1 MLIAQLSDLHVRPR
15 GIPASRVVETNML
28 VERALAAVAALDPR
42 PDVVVISGDVTECGR
57 PEEYAMAAEMLRHYL
72 TMPVFVVPGNHDRR
86 ENFRAGLG
94 HLPGV
99 TEHPDFVQYAVD
111 DYPVRLVMLDSV
123 VPEAGHG
130 LLCPER
136 MAFLDETLSAAP
148 NKPTILVLH
157 HPPMLTGSAGMDG
170 IFLRNTAEL
179 GALLERHRQVERILT
194 GHHHRAI
201 VGRLGGA
208 IVIVAPALV
217 HQTELN
223 LKGGRPD
230 QLVLEPPAYN
240 LHLHLPDGGIA
251 THTAY
256 VERFPGP
263 YPFLVDADY
272 PGRPAP
278 SGTGAATGAAM
289 D

>member
-1 MLIAQLSDLHVRPR
+1 MLIAQLSDLHVRPS

-28 VERALAAVAALDPR
+28 VERALAAIAALNPR
-42 PDVVVISGDVTECGR
+42 PDVVVVSGDVTECGR
-57 PEEYAMAAEMLRHYL
+57 PEEYKMAAELFHRYL

-99 TEHPDFVQYAVD
+99 TEHPDFIQFAVE

-123 VPEAGHG
+123 VPQAGHG

-136 MAFLDETLSAAP
+136 MAFLDQTLSAQP
-148 NKPTILVLH
+148 SKPTMLVLH
-157 HPPMLTGSAGMDG
+157 HPPMLTGAAGMDG

-179 GALLERHRQVERILT
+179 GALLQRHPQVERILT
-194 GHHHRAI
+194 GHHHRSI
-201 VGRLGGA
+201 VGRLGSA
-208 IVIVAPALV
+208 IVIVAPAVV

-223 LKGGRPD
+223 LMGGRPD
-230 QLVLEPPAYN
+230 QLVLEPPAYQ
-240 LHLHLPDGGIA
+240 LHLLLPDGGGIA

-263 YPFLVDADY
+263 YPFLVDDDY
-272 PGRPAP
+272 PGYPAK
-278 SGTGAATGAAM
+278 AAQA
-289 D
+289 

>member
-15 GIPASRVVETNML
+15 GIPAARVVETNML
-28 VERALAAVAALDPR
+28 VERALAAVAALNPQ
-42 PDVVVISGDVTECGR
+42 PDVVVVSGDVTECGR
-57 PEEYAMAAEMLRHYL
+57 PEEYAMADEMFRRYL

-86 ENFRAGLG
+86 DNFRAGLG
-94 HLPGV
+94 HMPGV
-99 TEHPDFVQYAVD
+99 TGHPDFVQYAVE

-123 VPEAGHG
+123 VPQAGHG
-130 LLCPER
+130 LLCPKR
-136 MAFLDETLSAAP
+136 MAFLDETLSAQP
-148 NKPTILVLH
+148 HKPTMLVLH

-179 GALLERHRQVERILT
+179 GALLERHPQVERILT
-194 GHHHRAI
+194 GHHHRSV
-201 VGRLGGA
+201 VGRLSGA

-223 LKGGRPD
+223 LRGGRPD
-230 QLVLEPPAYN
+230 QLVLEPPAYQ

-251 THTAY
+251 THMVY

-263 YPFLVDADY
+263 YPFMVDDDY
-272 PGRPAP
+272 PGSPAKADA
-278 SGTGAATGAAM
+278 GAAGA
-289 D
+289 

>member
-15 GIPASRVVETNML
+15 GVPASRIVETNML
-28 VERALAAVAALDPR
+28 VERALITVAALNPR
-42 PDVVVISGDVTECGR
+42 PDVVVVSGDVTECGR
-57 PEEYAMAAEMLRHYL
+57 PEEYAMAAEMFRHYL

-86 ENFRAGLG
+86 ENFRAGLA
-94 HLPGV
+94 HMPGV
-99 TEHPDFVQYAVD
+99 TQHPDFVQYAVE

-123 VPEAGHG
+123 VPQAGHG
-130 LLCPER
+130 LLCADR
-136 MAFLDETLSAAP
+136 LAFLDETLSAQP
-148 NKPTILVLH
+148 YKPTMLVLH
-157 HPPMLTGSAGMDG
+157 HPPMLTGAAGMDG

-179 GALLERHRQVERILT
+179 EALLERHPQVERILT
-194 GHHHRAI
+194 GHHHRSI
-201 VGRLGGA
+201 VGRLGRA

-223 LKGGRPD
+223 LLGGRAD
-230 QLVLEPPAYN
+230 QMVLEPPAYQ
-240 LHLHLPDGGIA
+240 LHLLLPQGGGIA

-272 PGRPAP
+272 PGYPTRTDA
-278 SGTGAATGAAM
+278 GAATA
-289 D
+289 

>member
-15 GIPASRVVETNML
+15 GDGSQG
-28 VERALAAVAALDPR
+28 ALDQHIGLDDAGRRNAALVPR

-57 PEEYAMAAEMLRHYL
+57 PAEYAMAAEMLRHHL

-94 HLPGV
+94 HLSGV
-99 TEHPDFVQYAVD
+99 TEHPDFIQYAVD

-136 MAFLDETLSAAP
+136 MAFLDKTLSASP
-148 NKPTILVLH
+148 NKPTMLVLH
-157 HPPMLTGSAGMDG
+157 HPPMLTGAAGMDG

-179 GALLERHRQVERILT
+179 GALLDRHRQVERILT
-194 GHHHRAI
+194 GHHHRSI
-201 VGRLGGA
+201 VGRLGSA

-230 QLVLEPPAYN
+230 QMVLEPPAYH

-251 THTAY
+251 THTVY

-263 YPFLVDADY
+263 YPFLVDPDY
-272 PGRPAP
+272 PGYAP
-278 SGTGAATGAAM
+278 RTAAGAATG
-289 D
+289 